1 MYIKLTIFITVA
13 FGTTVVPKSA
23 CAGLFHH
30 EPTYLAAVPRD
41 MRGEPIINSVTMR
54 TSLSSPVSTSVRS
67 IDPLESF
74 NRKVWNVNQFVDRYT
89 LKPAAQAFHAVAPGF
104 VQRGFGNA
112 VSNSEEPWSF
122 INNVLQGSGQR
133 SSNSFAR
140 FAINT
145 TLGIGGLFDIASKWG
160 IESSHKDF
168 GQTLAVWGVPAG
180 PYLMLPFFGPSSFR
194 DAAGIAA
201 NFFADPT
208 KLSISRNL
216 GRTVGYGYTGA
227 RIFDRRLSVLGPAE
241 KIIEESTDSYVTVRS
256 AYIQRRA
263 WQISN
268 GNTPL
273 PGTSDDLF
281 ETEKDDTKP

>member
-1 MYIKLTIFITVA
+1 MYTLVGFSTLL
-13 FGTTVVPKSA
+13 VVQSA
-23 CAGLFHH
+23 HAGLFHH
-30 EPTYLAAVPRD
+30 EPAYLAAVPRD
-41 MRGEPIINSVTMR
+41 MRGEPVFNTETMR
-54 TSLSSPVSTSVRS
+54 TSLGPLKTTSNRP
-67 IDPLESF
+67 IDPWEPF
-74 NRKVWNVNQFVDRYT
+74 NRTIWGANQFVDRYT

-104 VQRGFGNA
+104 VQRGFANVIG
-112 VSNSEEPWSF
+112 NSEEPWSF
-122 INNVLQGSGQR
+122 VNNVLQGSGQR

-145 TLGIGGLFDIASKWG
+145 TLGLGGLFDIASRWG

-168 GQTLAVWGVPAG
+168 GQTLAVWGVPSG
-180 PYLMLPFFGPSSFR
+180 PYLMLPFFGPSNPR
-194 DAAGIAA
+194 DAVGIAA

-208 KLSISRNL
+208 KLSITRNV
-216 GRTVGYGYTGA
+216 GRTIGYGYTGA

-241 KIIEESTDSYVTVRS
+241 TVIEQSSDPYVTVRS

-268 GNTPL
+268 GATPL

-281 ETEKDDTKP
+281 DTEKDEPKP